1 MFQIVAVLCLVL
13 FVILATWVIEREQED
28 EWI

>member
-1 MFQIVAVLCLVL
+1 MFLIVSTVCLVL
-13 FVILATWVIEREQED
+13 FVIVSTRVIEHEQED